1 MEVSNIFDKF
11 EKKYQ
16 DYLLL
21 GPKIEVN
28 KKKICEL
35 KEELDE
41 IEKKIYLK
49 NTFMFLKLTDE
60 IDIKNKYI
68 KTLDAEIEE
77 FKDLITN
84 FPKTVNVMM
93 SDFQKENAEL
103 LRENVK
109 KRRKF
114 YFKGFSISI
123 GFVIAGTVLFSRK
136 RL

>member
-21 GPKIEVN
+21 SPKIEVN

-93 SDFQKENAEL
+93 SDFKKENAEL